1 MTLARCLRLT
11 WTAPRLGLGLPLCL
25 GLPLAIPLAGC
36 GGGGDSGSGGAT
48 TTTTTSTT
56 ASTTST
62 SDTGGAGGA
71 GGDTM
76 TTSSSTGGTG
86 GGAPAIHTVTFAYE
100 PHWAGVTGIDV
111 VGGFGKSGD
120 WKSSSPLVSLKDDGT
135 GKWSATADLPEGKYL
150 YLYRIKGDSA
160 GPDTFVRYALD
171 PTVSVTS
178 ACPPESPTFS
188 NTSTN
193 PCATIASPQPAAAPV
208 HHIKGKVLYG
218 GVPAAGY
225 LVVLDSDETD
235 FGPYFEDRTTS
246 AADGTFDL
254 TAPNGMFRVQVQHQ
268 TYLTLND
275 AERDPY
281 TLKAFRRTVSSSF
294 FVGAAVTLLDAEME
308 YADYDKMLPSVT
320 ASLPTTF
327 EITIAA
333 GHDTARVAVY
343 GGADPMNPLVGNA
356 WFQSDNAAATSVP
369 FDGTFNQPSAVGAAV
384 VPGDQYYWGS
394 YQYRTAGVGK
404 TWRGQTMVLPIT
416 WN

>member
-1 MTLARCLRLT
+1 MTLARCLRLP
-11 WTAPRLGLGLPLCL
+11 WTAPRLGLPLCL
-25 GLPLAIPLAGC
+25 ALLLAIPLAGC
-36 GGGGDSGSGGAT
+36 GGGGVSGSGGTA
-48 TTTTTSTT
+48 TTTTSTT
-56 ASTTST
+56 TST
-62 SDTGGAGGA
+62 SSTSETGGAGGA
-71 GGDTM
+71 AM
-76 TTSSSTGGTG
+76 TTSSSTGGSGGTG
-86 GGAPAIHTVTFAYE
+86 GGPPMIHSVTFTYE
-100 PHWAGVTGIDV
+100 PGWAGVSGIDV
-111 VGGFGKSGD
+111 VGGFGKAGD
-120 WKSSSPLVSLKDDGT
+120 WKSASPLVGLKDDGT
-135 GKWSATADLPEGKYL
+135 GKWSATVDLPEGKYL
-150 YLYRIKGDSA
+150 YVYRIKGDSA
-160 GPDTFVRYALD
+160 GPDTFVRYSLD
-171 PTVSVTS
+171 PTVTVAS

-193 PCATIASPQPAAAPV
+193 PCATITSPQPAAAPV
-208 HHIKGKVLYG
+208 HHITGKVVYG

-225 LVVLDSDETD
+225 PVVLDSDETD
-235 FGPYFEDRTTS
+235 FGPYFENRTTS

-254 TAPNGMFRVQVQHQ
+254 TTANGMFRIQVQHP

-294 FVGAAVTLLDAEME
+294 FVGNPVALLDAEME
-308 YADYDKMLPSVT
+308 YADYDKMLPTAT

-343 GGADPMNPLVGNA
+343 GGTDPMTPLVGNA
-356 WFQSDNAAATSVP
+356 WFQSDNLAATSVP

-384 VPGDQYYWGS
+384 IPGDQYYWGT